1 MKKKWIALISFTI
14 VLGIG
19 ITIYCLFFEHNR
31 LSGVTSNGEWEV
43 SYSKE
48 RKDQYWNG
56 YVSKKTSED
65 AELKRVVFFV
75 NRKEMVHYEQD
86 EQEESAAH
94 SDTVNIVWLGDA
106 PEKNVQFE
114 AVVEWNQNGE
124 HHKERIKLTATK
136 GS

>member
-1 MKKKWIALISFTI
+1 MKKKWIASIAFTMI
-14 VLGIG
+14 LGIG
-19 ITIYCLFFEHNR
+19 ITIYCLFFEHNK
-31 LSGVTSNGEWEV
+31 LSGVTSNGEWEL

-48 RKDQYWNG
+48 REEQYWNG

-75 NRKEMVHYEQD
+75 NGKEMVHYEQD

-94 SDTVNIVWLGDA
+94 SDTVNVVWLGDA
-106 PEKNVQFE
+106 PEKNEQFE
-114 AVVEWNQNGE
+114 GVVEWNQNGE
-124 HHKERIKLTATK
+124 DHKERVKLTATT